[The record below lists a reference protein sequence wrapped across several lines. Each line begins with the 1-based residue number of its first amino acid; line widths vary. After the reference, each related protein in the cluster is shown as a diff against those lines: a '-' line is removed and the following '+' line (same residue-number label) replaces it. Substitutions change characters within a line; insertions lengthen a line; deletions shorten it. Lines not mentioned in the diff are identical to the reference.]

1 MSEGDDERRRR
12 ARETLARLEGEQGG
26 PLAPSAGAARA
37 ENPDEPQDSDEAHDP
52 AVVWG
57 KRVGRA
63 LGVALFIALAYNL
76 FGHWLF

>member
-1 MSEGDDERRRR
+1 MSEGDEEGRRR

-26 PLAPSAGAARA
+26 PLAPSAGAAR
-37 ENPDEPQDSDEAHDP
+37 EEDPDEAHDP

-57 KRVGRA
+57 RRVGRA
-63 LGVALFIALAYNL
+63 LGVALVIALAYNL

>member
-1 MSEGDDERRRR
+1 MSDPEKTRQD
-12 ARETLARLEGEQGG
+12 T
-26 PLAPSAGAARA
+26 GA
-37 ENPDEPQDSDEAHDP
+37 EEAHDP

-57 KRVGRA
+57 KRAGRA